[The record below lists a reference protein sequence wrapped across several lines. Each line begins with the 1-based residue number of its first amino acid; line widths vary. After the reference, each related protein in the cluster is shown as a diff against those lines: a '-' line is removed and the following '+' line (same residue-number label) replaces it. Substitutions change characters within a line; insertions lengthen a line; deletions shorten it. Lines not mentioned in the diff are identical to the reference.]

1 MLIKYVH
8 FIKYHIMTIKVS
20 GQVSLNKKRQG
31 LYCHRWQVGL
41 QVRWQGLLEQGAGP
55 GLGLES
61 DCC

>member
-1 MLIKYVH
+1 
-8 FIKYHIMTIKVS
+8 MTIKVS